1 MNEYGVAEYDY
12 TLIRLPGEQGW
23 SLRLLK
29 DGQEVSGEVY
39 QSTMKRSVWP
49 PSGCAASHDRQISC
63 PWCGAR

>member
-29 DGQEVSGEVY
+29 DGQEISGEVY
-39 QSTMKRSVWP
+39 QEHDEELSVATVWLC
-49 PSGCAASHDRQISC
+49 SES
-63 PWCGAR
+63 